1 MFQNFFMRDTK
12 TSSISF
18 FLFFKLTRVNS
29 YDPGLSPLA
38 RSTPSLGLITMV
50 VRRANKMTCDKR
62 EIKEWWGGER
72 DGRALFGYRK

>member
-1 MFQNFFMRDTK
+1 
-12 TSSISF
+12 
-18 FLFFKLTRVNS
+18 
-29 YDPGLSPLA
+29 
-38 RSTPSLGLITMV
+38 MV